1 MSDYG
6 VITEQGYPV
15 GQFGF
20 QPISE
25 ETKKKLDED
34 DEVEDGIYL
43 LKGYVRILSVFY
55 VLCFIGIVALIL
67 YNFGIIR
74 F

>member
-6 VITEQGYPV
+6 VVTEQGYPV

-34 DEVEDGIYL
+34 EKKKNEKKDEE
-43 LKGYVRILSVFY
+43 
-55 VLCFIGIVALIL
+55 
-67 YNFGIIR
+67 
-74 F
+74 